1 MAALP
6 WRVLWHPFF
15 FLPERWNG
23 MDEVLLLL
31 SRHLDRSRFD
41 LLVLGHESDGP
52 QTATLAAR
60 AGLRL
65 IPAPYRAGTPA
76 LSRLRALRSLYR
88 AEGIDLLHFH
98 SPVAGGQ
105 LVPALAARLA
115 GVRASVATYHQVQP
129 WLLPPRARALNRVTH
144 TRLIDHTMAVSEGVR
159 QTLDARTGVPAGRV
173 QVLHNGIDPAPAA
186 RPPVAPALPWREPG
200 TVLLGC
206 FGRLSPEKGLPVV
219 LQAMALLQERCPQA
233 HLLIAGDGPQRGELQ
248 TLTDSLGLAG
258 RVHFLGFREDAR
270 ALMGA
275 VDVVVHAPA
284 YEGFGLVVLEAMAAG
299 KPVVVNDAPGGVT
312 EIVLAEETGLVVPLD
327 SASALADALQRLVAD
342 PRARERLGQQGA
354 LRFQMHFTADR
365 MAGAVAGLY
374 ERYLG
379 PGAPRAFNPV
389 STAAT

>member
-1 MAALP
+1 MAAQP

-23 MDEVLLLL
+23 MDEVLFLL
-31 SRHLDRSRFD
+31 SRHLDRSRFE

-65 IPAPYRAGTPA
+65 IPAPYGAGAPA
-76 LSRLRALRSLYR
+76 PSRLRALRSLFR

-98 SPVAGGQ
+98 SPAAGGQ

-115 GVRASVATYHQVQP
+115 GVRASLATYHQVQP
-129 WLLPPRARALNRVTH
+129 WLLPPRSRALNRVIH
-144 TRLIDHTMAVSEGVR
+144 TRLIDHTLAVSEGVR

-173 QVLHNGIDPAPAA
+173 QVLHNGIDPVPAVT
-186 RPPVAPALPWREPG
+186 PPVAPALPWREPG

-233 HLLIAGDGPQRGELQ
+233 HLLIAGDGPQRGELEA
-248 TLTDSLGLAG
+248 LADSLGLAR

-299 KPVVVNDAPGGVT
+299 KPVVVNDAPGGIT
-312 EIVLAEETGLVVPLD
+312 EIVQAEETGLVVPLG
-327 SASALADALQRLVAD
+327 SAPALADTLQRLVAD
-342 PRARERLGQQGA
+342 PQARERLGRQGA
-354 LRFQMHFTADR
+354 LRFQTRFTAGR

-374 ERYLG
+374 ERCLG
-379 PGAPRAFNPV
+379 TGQPRAFNPV
-389 STAAT
+389 STATT

>member
-1 MAALP
+1 MRCSSSSPATSTAA
-6 WRVLWHPFF
+6 
-15 FLPERWNG
+15 
-23 MDEVLLLL
+23 
-31 SRHLDRSRFD
+31 RFE

-65 IPAPYRAGTPA
+65 IPAPYSAGTPA
-76 LSRLRALRSLYR
+76 PSRLRALRSLYR

-98 SPVAGGQ
+98 SPAAGGQ

-115 GVRASVATYHQVQP
+115 GVRASIATYHQVQP
-129 WLLPPRARALNRVTH
+129 WLLPPRSRALNRITH
-144 TRLIDHTMAVSEGVR
+144 TRLIDHTLAVSEGVR

-173 QVLHNGIDPAPAA
+173 QVLHNGIDPVPAA
-186 RPPVAPALPWREPG
+186 TPEVAPALPWREPG

-219 LQAMALLQERCPQA
+219 LQAMALLLERCPQA
-233 HLLIAGDGPQRGELQ
+233 RLLIAGDGPQRGELEA
-248 TLTDSLGLAG
+248 LTDSLGLAG

-299 KPVVVNDAPGGVT
+299 KPVVVNDAPGG
-312 EIVLAEETGLVVPLD
+312 IDGDRAGGGDGAGGAPGLGPRPGGRPA
-327 SASALADALQRLVAD
+327 ASGGRPAGAGAPGPAGGAALPDALHRRPD
-342 PRARERLGQQGA
+342 GRRRGRA
-354 LRFQMHFTADR
+354 LRA
-365 MAGAVAGLY
+365 L
-374 ERYLG
+374 
-379 PGAPRAFNPV
+379 PGAGPAAGFQPCLNRDHLRAAI
-389 STAAT
+389 SAT